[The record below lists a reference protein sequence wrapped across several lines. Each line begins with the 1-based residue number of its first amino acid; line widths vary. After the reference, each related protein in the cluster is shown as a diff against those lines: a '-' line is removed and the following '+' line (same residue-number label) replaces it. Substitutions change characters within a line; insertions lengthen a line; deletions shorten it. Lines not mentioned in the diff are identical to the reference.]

1 MDINNNFLRI
11 VFFAKRFFYYL
22 CDMFTNKTNTIIG
35 RFIISVL
42 LMVVAVSANAQNEQL
57 IVNRIINQLRLF
69 PQEKTYTHTDAAD
82 YAPGD
87 RIWLKVYVVNSL
99 SHEPNSESLYAYVE
113 LISPQETV
121 EAKAKL
127 LCRDGIYAGYI
138 DIPENAEKG
147 HYCVRSYTDLSS
159 NATDYDSY
167 THIFIGGKGSRKG
180 TGGKRKEA
188 ESNAVADDNLPL
200 KYVKNNNRVTIST
213 TLPENSLTLLVH
225 CRAYPISIS
234 PISIDHPVVMSCD
247 SLPEGV
253 ISMLLLDRKLNVKA
267 ERLML
272 SVNGSEQCPL
282 TVATDKSSYSRSDS
296 VTLTLKAPALHEG
309 ESADISIS
317 VTGTTLVHRH
327 RPSSIVAS
335 LLLGTDTK
343 QGVDANE
350 LFTTDTRR
358 ADQLLAN
365 EQWTRYDFNRLL
377 HGHYAKP
384 RYECETTHTI
394 NGRVKALFR
403 RRPIP
408 EAKIDLISPQ
418 AGCLASTTADMEGR
432 FSFTG
437 MDHPEGTQYVMHA
450 NDANGKGR
458 VEIVIDNK
466 KRPDFHAPHYDEY
479 DETEGESYEIA
490 NDTLV
495 YLDADGIMLENVD
508 VRGRQR
514 KSGSDGNVY
523 SLVADYAF
531 SQRRIEQL
539 GATSI
544 YELLFRIPGLRF
556 EGNKCFIRTASS
568 IYVKR
573 PAIIAV
579 DGNIIPDEFSID
591 VIPMHDV
598 ARVDVFKPGSTVLWG
613 TEGNGGVISVTTKKG
628 NYRLSNVKEPVNQV
642 KISPLGFQLPS
653 DFFSM
658 SGHRKTLYWNPNITT
673 DQIKLK
679 AADTTGDCHVVIE
692 GVTSEGRLI
701 HKEFDIKVE

>member
-1 MDINNNFLRI
+1 MDTVIKRI
-11 VFFAKRFFYYL
+11 LFAA
-22 CDMFTNKTNTIIG
+22 
-35 RFIISVL
+35 L
-42 LMVVAVSANAQNEQL
+42 LMVVAFSAKAQDEQT
-57 IVNRIINQLRLF
+57 IINRIISQLRMF

-99 SHEPNSESLYAYVE
+99 SHEPVSESLYAYVE

-121 EAKAKL
+121 EARAKL

-138 DIPENAEKG
+138 DIPETAEKG
-147 HYCVRSYTDLSS
+147 HYSVHSYTDLSS

-167 THIFIGGKGSRKG
+167 THVFIGRKG
-180 TGGKRKEA
+180 NTKGKKSQSKEDV
-188 ESNAVADDNLPL
+188 SNAVADDNAPL
-200 KYVKNNNRVTIST
+200 RYARNGNRITIST
-213 TLPENSLTLLVH
+213 TLPDNALTLLVH
-225 CRAYPISIS
+225 CRAYPIAIS
-234 PISIDHPVVMSCD
+234 PISADHPVVMSSD

-253 ISMLLLDRKLNVKA
+253 ISMLLLDRRLNVKA

-282 TVATDKSSYSRSDS
+282 TVIADKARYSPNDS

-317 VTGTTLVHRH
+317 VTGTTLSHRH
-327 RPSSIVAS
+327 RPSSIVSS
-335 LLLGTDTK
+335 LLLATDMK
-343 QGVDANE
+343 QRVDANG

-358 ADQLLAN
+358 ADMLLAN
-365 EQWTRYDFNRLL
+365 EQWTRYDFGRLL

-384 RYECETTHTI
+384 KYECETTNTI

-408 EAKIDLISPQ
+408 EAKVDLISPQ

-432 FSFTG
+432 FSFPG

-450 NDANGKGR
+450 LDANGKGR

-466 KRPDFHAPHYDEY
+466 KRPAFHAPHYEEY
-479 DETEGESYEIA
+479 EDMEGESYVID
-490 NDTLV
+490 NDTLM
-495 YLDADGIMLENVD
+495 YLDGIMLENVE
-508 VRGRQR
+508 VTGKQR
-514 KSGSDGNVY
+514 KTGNNGAFASVSDY
-523 SLVADYAF
+523 SF
-531 SQRRIEQL
+531 NESKIEQL
-539 GATSI
+539 GVTSI
-544 YELLFRIPGLRF
+544 YELLYRIPSLRI
-556 EGNKCFIRTASS
+556 EGNKCYIRTASS
-568 IYVKR
+568 IYTNR

-579 DGNIIPDEFSID
+579 DGNIIPDEFSVD

-598 ARVDVFKPGSTVLWG
+598 ARVDVFKPGSSVLWG
-613 TEGNGGVISVTTKKG
+613 VEGDGGVISVTTKKG
-628 NYRLSNVKEPVNQV
+628 NYRMSNVKEPVNQV
-642 KISPLGFQLPS
+642 KIAPLGFQPPS

-658 SGHRKTLYWNPNITT
+658 SGRRKTLYWNPNITT
-673 DQIKLK
+673 DQIRLS
-679 AADTTGDCHVVIE
+679 ASDTPGDCHVVIE

-701 HKEFDIKVE
+701 HKEFDIKVEY